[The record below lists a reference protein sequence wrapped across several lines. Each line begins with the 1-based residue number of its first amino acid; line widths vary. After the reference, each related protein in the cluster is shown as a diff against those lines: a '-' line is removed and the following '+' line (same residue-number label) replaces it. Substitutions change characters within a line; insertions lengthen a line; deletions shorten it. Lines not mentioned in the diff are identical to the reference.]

1 MYFCAWFISYN
12 IMSQRFIHAVMNS
25 SILFFVIAVF
35 CYTGHI
41 ITIYLSISL
50 LMAIGLVYSFWLLQL
65 MLRILLHVSWD
76 TCVSTSLRDILVLGL
91 LSYRVCILFSF
102 REYYLIDFQILD
114 NSWTLTNRTWEFQ
127 LFHVFAYLDTES
139 PLILAI
145 VVGMWRRQW
154 HPTPVFL
161 PGKSHGWRSLLGYS
175 PWGR

>member
-1 MYFCAWFISYN
+1 MLLWI
-12 IMSQRFIHAVMNS
+12 AVFYS
-25 SILFFVIAVF
+25 LLLLFFVTLDTLSRF
-35 CYTGHI
+35 
-41 ITIYLSISL
+41 IYQFHYWWQL
-50 LMAIGLVYSFWLLQL
+50 LVYSFWLLQL

-154 HPTPVFL
+154 HLTPVFL
-161 PGKSHGWRSLLGYS
+161 PGKSHGWRSLVGYS
-175 PWGR
+175 PWGH